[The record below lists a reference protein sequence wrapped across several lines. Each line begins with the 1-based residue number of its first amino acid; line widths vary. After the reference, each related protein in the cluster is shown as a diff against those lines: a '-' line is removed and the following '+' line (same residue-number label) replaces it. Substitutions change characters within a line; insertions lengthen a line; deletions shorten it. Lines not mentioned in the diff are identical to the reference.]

1 MEEELHGL
9 QSKWTEQI
17 PDKRTLTIAQ
27 RSAREKHKV
36 FQTEAAHSEL
46 QEILLQQQLTF
57 ATLQSA
63 LLRAPLRSVG
73 RDILKALHFDTHL
86 GLSSEER
93 EKSLLMHHARSLAT
107 VPSLVDKLVH
117 GPLNKVVA
125 KTKSEDT
132 PVTPRSQIDITG
144 CQDCTLISS
153 VFISE
158 IPHTSLK
165 AVYDAILRYFEDI
178 PSWMKRHFG
187 IEAKYT
193 RLNNKESPAVY
204 WRLKLKGGGIPA
216 SVNHVLCSE
225 LTQSYGMFHI
235 DAITDDPLQPVS
247 SKDLV
252 QYGLNGITITPRKEP
267 ESDKIISVTLRWLVV
282 YRYNL
287 LPDDPTIKE
296 ELEIIR
302 PILNGDLITSAVC
315 GYLQEQ
321 HQASP

>member
-1 MEEELHGL
+1 MGCSPNGPKNSQTHVRWP
-9 QSKWTEQI
+9 S
-17 PDKRTLTIAQ
+17 RN
-27 RSAREKHKV
+27 ARHAKHDV
-36 FQTEAAHSEL
+36 AQTEAAHNEL
-46 QEILLQQQLTF
+46 QEVLLQQQLMF

-63 LLRAPLRSVG
+63 LLHAPLQSIG

-86 GLSSEER
+86 GWDSEER
-93 EKSLLMHHARSLAT
+93 EKALMRHRTRSLAT
-107 VPSLVDKLVH
+107 VPLLVDKLVQ
-117 GPLNKVVA
+117 GPISKKVATRRSADVD
-125 KTKSEDT
+125 K
-132 PVTPRSQIDITG
+132 PVTPLSQIDITG
-144 CQDCTLISS
+144 CGDCTLISS

-165 AVYDAILRYFEDI
+165 VVYEAISRYFDNI
-178 PSWMKRHFG
+178 PTWMKRHFG
-187 IEAKYT
+187 VDAKCT
-193 RLNNKESPAVY
+193 RLNKEDSPAVY
-204 WRLKLKGGGIPA
+204 WRLKLQGSGIPA

-225 LTQSYGMFHI
+225 LTQTYGMFHI
-235 DAITDDPLQPVS
+235 DAITDDPLHPVS

-267 ESDKIISVTLRWLVV
+267 DSDKVVSVTLRWLVV

-296 ELEIIR
+296 ELEGIR

-321 HQASP
+321 QQASP